1 MVLVQTK
8 KINLGLIVFCI
19 FLSVFVLVLTF
30 TTYATSEPTAVYT
43 VYLDGKSIG
52 SISSKESFNDY
63 VNSKEEELKKKYD
76 VDTVYSPK
84 GVEIK
89 KNITYNPSVSSDVE
103 IYNKI
108 ISNKKFTVHGYQI
121 AIVNTDDEDNNKK
134 TLNLYV
140 LDKKVF
146 DEAVEN
152 TIKAFVDEEQYEKFV
167 AGTQEEVKDLGSMI
181 ENIDLLENITY
192 KETLISTDEK
202 IFVDVDELSKYL
214 LYGTLEKK
222 ETYTVKAEDTIESI
236 ANKHKLNVKE
246 FLIAN
251 PDFTSENNLL
261 YEGQKV
267 NVGLINPVISVAV
280 DVHSVGEE
288 ERTYDTEIQYDS
300 SQYIGYQET
309 IREGENGLYRV
320 TRKSQYVNGQL
331 RSGTIANSTE
341 IKPPVNRI
349 IVKGEKYAPNVAD
362 LSYWAWPTEKPY
374 TITTYFEYRWGSFHD
389 ALDIYVGY
397 GSPIHA
403 ANNGVVVVAKSG
415 CYPGNTRCNG
425 GRGNYV
431 IVNHNVGGYYTIYMH
446 LKEYYVSIGQTV
458 VRGQKI
464 AAMGN
469 TGYVVPTPSSGN
481 PYGGTHLHFS
491 VRVGGPNAT
500 PINPLSLYR

>member
-89 KNITYNPSVSSDVE
+89 KNITYSPSVSSDVE

-121 AIVNTDDEDNNKK
+121 TIVNTDDEDNNKK

-236 ANKHKLNVKE
+236 A
-246 FLIAN
+246 
-251 PDFTSENNLL
+251 
-261 YEGQKV
+261 
-267 NVGLINPVISVAV
+267 
-280 DVHSVGEE
+280 
-288 ERTYDTEIQYDS
+288 
-300 SQYIGYQET
+300 
-309 IREGENGLYRV
+309 
-320 TRKSQYVNGQL
+320 
-331 RSGTIANSTE
+331 
-341 IKPPVNRI
+341 
-349 IVKGEKYAPNVAD
+349 
-362 LSYWAWPTEKPY
+362 
-374 TITTYFEYRWGSFHD
+374 
-389 ALDIYVGY
+389 
-397 GSPIHA
+397 
-403 ANNGVVVVAKSG
+403 
-415 CYPGNTRCNG
+415 
-425 GRGNYV
+425 
-431 IVNHNVGGYYTIYMH
+431 
-446 LKEYYVSIGQTV
+446 
-458 VRGQKI
+458 
-464 AAMGN
+464 
-469 TGYVVPTPSSGN
+469 
-481 PYGGTHLHFS
+481 
-491 VRVGGPNAT
+491 
-500 PINPLSLYR
+500 

>member
-8 KINLGLIVFCI
+8 KINLGVIAFAI

-30 TTYATSEPTAVYT
+30 TTSSASEPVAVYT

-52 SISSKESFNDY
+52 SVASKESFNDY
-63 VNSKEEELKKKYD
+63 VNSKEEELKKKYN

-89 KNITYNPSVSSDVE
+89 KNITYYPSVNSDVE

-121 AIVNTDDEDNNKK
+121 TIVSTDDEDNSKK

-146 DEAVEN
+146 DDAVEN

-167 AGTQEEVKDLGSMI
+167 TGTQEEVKDLGSMI

-202 IFVDVDELSKYL
+202 IFTDVDELSKYL
-214 LYGTLEKK
+214 LYGTLEKQ
-222 ETYTVKAEDTIESI
+222 ETYIVKADDTIESI
-236 ANKHKLNVKE
+236 ANDHKLNVKE

-309 IREGENGLYRV
+309 IRDGENGLYRV

-403 ANNGVVVVAKSG
+403 ANNGVVVDAKNG
-415 CYPGNTRCNG
+415 CYPGDTRCNG

-469 TGYVVPTPSSGN
+469 TGYVVPTPNSGN

-500 PINPLSLYR
+500 PINPLSLY

>member
-19 FLSVFVLVLTF
+19 LLSVFVLVLTF
-30 TTYATSEPTAVYT
+30 TTSSASEPTAVYT

-397 GSPIHA
+397 GSPIYA
-403 ANNGVVVVAKSG
+403 ANNGVVVDAKNG
-415 CYPGNTRCNG
+415 CYPGDTRCNG

>member
-89 KNITYNPSVSSDVE
+89 KNITYSPSVSSDVE

-236 ANKHKLNVKE
+236 ANKHKLIVKE
-246 FLIAN
+246 FFIAH
-251 PDFTSENNLL
+251 PDVSSEKNLVW
-261 YEGQKV
+261 EGGRGY
-267 NVGLINPVISVAV
+267 VGGVRGGISVAV

-397 GSPIHA
+397 GSPIYA
-403 ANNGVVVVAKSG
+403 ANNGVVVDAKSG

>member
-403 ANNGVVVVAKSG
+403 ANNGVVVDA
-415 CYPGNTRCNG
+415 
-425 GRGNYV
+425 
-431 IVNHNVGGYYTIYMH
+431 
-446 LKEYYVSIGQTV
+446 
-458 VRGQKI
+458 
-464 AAMGN
+464 
-469 TGYVVPTPSSGN
+469 
-481 PYGGTHLHFS
+481 
-491 VRVGGPNAT
+491 
-500 PINPLSLYR
+500 

>member
-52 SISSKESFNDY
+52 SISSKESFNYY

-89 KNITYNPSVSSDVE
+89 KNITYSPSVSSDVE

-146 DEAVEN
+146 DESVEN

-397 GSPIHA
+397 GSPIYA
-403 ANNGVVVVAKSG
+403 ANNGVVVDAKSG
-415 CYPGNTRCNG
+415 CYPGDTRCNG

>member
-8 KINLGLIVFCI
+8 KINLGVIAFTI

-30 TTYATSEPTAVYT
+30 TTSSASEPVAVYT

-52 SISSKESFNDY
+52 SVSSKESFNDY
-63 VNSKEEELKKKYD
+63 VNSKEEELKKKYN

-89 KNITYNPSVSSDVE
+89 KNITYYPSVNSDVE

-121 AIVNTDDEDNNKK
+121 AIVSTDDEDNSKK

-146 DEAVEN
+146 DDAVEN

-167 AGTQEEVKDLGSMI
+167 TGTQEEVKDLGSMI

-202 IFVDVDELSKYL
+202 IFTDVDELSKYL
-214 LYGTLEKK
+214 LYGTLEKQ
-222 ETYTVKAEDTIESI
+222 ETYTVKADDTIESI
-236 ANKHKLNVKE
+236 ANDHKLNVKE

-309 IREGENGLYRV
+309 IRDGENGLYRV

-403 ANNGVVVVAKSG
+403 ANNGVVVDAKNG
-415 CYPGNTRCNG
+415 CYPGDTRCNG

>member
-1 MVLVQTK
+1 M
-8 KINLGLIVFCI
+8 FCI

-63 VNSKEEELKKKYD
+63 VNSKEEELKKKYA

-146 DEAVEN
+146 DESVEN

-397 GSPIHA
+397 GSPIYA
-403 ANNGVVVVAKSG
+403 ANNGVVVDAKSG
-415 CYPGNTRCNG
+415 CYPGDTRCNG

>member
-8 KINLGLIVFCI
+8 KINLGVIAFAI

-30 TTYATSEPTAVYT
+30 TTSSASEPVAVYT

-52 SISSKESFNDY
+52 SVASKESFNDY
-63 VNSKEEELKKKYD
+63 VNSKEEELKKKYN

-89 KNITYNPSVSSDVE
+89 KNITYYPSVNSDVE

-121 AIVNTDDEDNNKK
+121 TIVSTDDEDNSKK

-146 DEAVEN
+146 DDAVEN

-167 AGTQEEVKDLGSMI
+167 TGTQEEVKDLGSMI

-202 IFVDVDELSKYL
+202 IFTDVDELSKYL
-214 LYGTLEKK
+214 LYGTLEKQ
-222 ETYTVKAEDTIESI
+222 ETYIVKADDTIESI
-236 ANKHKLNVKE
+236 ANDHKLNVKE

-309 IREGENGLYRV
+309 IRDGENGLYRV

-331 RSGTIANSTE
+331 RSGTITNSTE

-397 GSPIHA
+397 GSPIYA
-403 ANNGVVVVAKSG
+403 ANNGVVVDAKNG
-415 CYPGNTRCNG
+415 CYPGDTRCNG

-469 TGYVVPTPSSGN
+469 TGYVVPTPNSGN

>member
-403 ANNGVVVVAKSG
+403 ANNGVVVQAIHV
-415 CYPGNTRCNG
+415 
-425 GRGNYV
+425 
-431 IVNHNVGGYYTIYMH
+431 
-446 LKEYYVSIGQTV
+446 
-458 VRGQKI
+458 
-464 AAMGN
+464 AMGEEAIM
-469 TGYVVPTPSSGN
+469 
-481 PYGGTHLHFS
+481 L
-491 VRVGGPNAT
+491 
-500 PINPLSLYR
+500 

>member
-63 VNSKEEELKKKYD
+63 VNSKEEELKKKYA

-146 DEAVEN
+146 DESVEN

-397 GSPIHA
+397 GSPIYA
-403 ANNGVVVVAKSG
+403 ANNGVVVDAKSG
-415 CYPGNTRCNG
+415 CYPGDTRCNG

>member
-30 TTYATSEPTAVYT
+30 TTSGTSEPTAVYT

-121 AIVNTDDEDNNKK
+121 TIVNTDDEDNNKK

-397 GSPIHA
+397 GSPIYA
-403 ANNGVVVVAKSG
+403 ANNGVVVDAKSG
-415 CYPGNTRCNG
+415 CYPGDTRCNG

-500 PINPLSLYR
+500 AINPLSLYR